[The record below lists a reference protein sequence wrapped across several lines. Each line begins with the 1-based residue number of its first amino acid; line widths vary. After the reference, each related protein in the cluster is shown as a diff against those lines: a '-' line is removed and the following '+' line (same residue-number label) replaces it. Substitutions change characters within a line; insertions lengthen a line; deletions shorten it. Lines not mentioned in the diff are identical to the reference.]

1 MKILK
6 IMSMKSSISFDEAL
20 DMMNKDKY
28 STAMSKSVKLRES
41 TYKVLMDMKINNDF
55 NSLDETI
62 VSCILF
68 VAMNKDK

>member
-1 MKILK
+1 
-6 IMSMKSSISFDEAL
+6 MSMMKSSLSFDEAL

-28 STAMSKSVKLRES
+28 STMMSKSVKLRES
-41 TYKVLMDMKINNDF
+41 TYRVLMDMKINNDF
-55 NSLDETI
+55 RTLDETI